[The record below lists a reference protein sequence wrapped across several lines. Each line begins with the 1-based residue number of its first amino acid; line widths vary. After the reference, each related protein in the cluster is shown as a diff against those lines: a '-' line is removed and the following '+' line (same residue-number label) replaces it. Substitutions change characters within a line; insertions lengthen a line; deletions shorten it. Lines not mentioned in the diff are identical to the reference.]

1 MGRRGNTLLGHI
13 SVCILAAI
21 QINHKKKRWFVNI
34 NFTNL
39 DNIRNIDTKNTGK
52 SRGCKFEYKY
62 NKK

>member
-1 MGRRGNTLLGHI
+1 MVT
-13 SVCILAAI
+13 AI

-39 DNIRNIDTKNTGK
+39 DNIRNIDIKNTGK
-52 SRGCKFEYKY
+52 SLGCKCEYKY

>member
-1 MGRRGNTLLGHI
+1 MCRRGNTLLGNI
-13 SVCILAAI
+13 SVCMVTAI

-39 DNIRNIDTKNTGK
+39 DNIRNIDIKNTGK
-52 SRGCKFEYKY
+52 SLGCKCEYKY